1 MAYLSRCQIGRTL
14 PTLAKL
20 IGSGKPAIAQKNVV
34 PAAIRAY
41 SSTSFT
47 KNVSR
52 LSLQSINQL
61 KRFPGAIN
69 AFASQIRS
77 SSTGDHVRLWQ
88 LERIASA
95 AFIVLFP
102 ACFLLQNAVVDLLF
116 STLLV
121 VHTHWGLEALI
132 VDYAR
137 PAIVGPILPKAL
149 MGLLYVISVATLAGL
164 GALIYNGPGVS
175 GSVKKIWEMGQK

>member
-20 IGSGKPAIAQKNVV
+20 IGSNPAFVQRNVA
-34 PAAIRAY
+34 PAAVRVY

-47 KNVSR
+47 KNVAR

-61 KRFPGAIN
+61 KKFPGTVS

-77 SSTGDHVRLWQ
+77 SSTHDHVL
-88 LERIASA
+88 
-95 AFIVLFP
+95 
-102 ACFLLQNAVVDLLF
+102 
-116 STLLV
+116 
-121 VHTHWGLEALI
+121 
-132 VDYAR
+132 
-137 PAIVGPILPKAL
+137 LPKIL
-149 MGLLYVISVATLAGL
+149 MGTLYAISVATLAGL

-175 GSVKKIWEMGQK
+175 GSIKKIWEMGNK

>member
-20 IGSGKPAIAQKNVV
+20 IGSNPAFVQRNVA
-34 PAAIRAY
+34 PAAVRVY

-47 KNVSR
+47 KNVAR

-61 KRFPGAIN
+61 KKFPGTVS

-77 SSTGDHVRLWQ
+77 SSTHDHVRMWQ

-102 ACFLLQNAVVDLLF
+102 ACFILQNAFVDVLF

-121 VHTHWGLEALI
+121 IHTHWGLEALI

-137 PAIVGPILPKAL
+137 PAIVGPVLPKIL
-149 MGLLYVISVATLAGL
+149 MGTLYAISVATLAGL

-175 GSVKKIWEMGQK
+175 GSIKKIWEMGNK

>member
-20 IGSGKPAIAQKNVV
+20 IGPNRVIVQRNVA
-34 PAAIRAY
+34 PAAVRVY

-47 KNVSR
+47 KNVAR

-61 KRFPGAIN
+61 KKFPGTVS

-77 SSTGDHVRLWQ
+77 SSTHDHVRLWQ
-88 LERIASA
+88 LERVASA
-95 AFIVLFP
+95 AFIILFP
-102 ACFLLQNAVVDLLF
+102 ASV
-116 STLLV
+116 
-121 VHTHWGLEALI
+121 
-132 VDYAR
+132 
-137 PAIVGPILPKAL
+137 VGPVLPKIL
-149 MGLLYVISVATLAGL
+149 MGLLYALSVATLAGL

-175 GSVKKIWEMGQK
+175 GSVKKIWEMGNK